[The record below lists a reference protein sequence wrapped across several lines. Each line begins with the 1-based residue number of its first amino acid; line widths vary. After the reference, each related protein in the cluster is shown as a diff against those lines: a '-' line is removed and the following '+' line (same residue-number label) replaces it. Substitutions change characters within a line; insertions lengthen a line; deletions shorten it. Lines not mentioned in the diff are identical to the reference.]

1 MRVAIVGLGRMGAN
15 LARHAAEKG
24 HDVVGYDPV
33 GSIRESLAAE
43 GIDPVASL
51 DELVQ
56 KLDPPRVI
64 LLYVPH
70 GDATEQVCRKLFD
83 VAEPRDI
90 LVDGGNSHW
99 MQSRRRYD
107 TFAEK
112 GIRFVDMGTS
122 GGIEGARTGA
132 CFMVGG
138 PREAYE
144 LIEPLLVDLAI
155 NDKAV
160 VHAGEGGGAGHFVKL
175 IHNAI
180 EFGMIQSIAEGV
192 EMLRRSDYELDLPS
206 LFVNWN
212 NGSVIRSWLVELMGN
227 ALAHTDEEA
236 WDRLSTYVED
246 TEEVKWVLNWAMN
259 EDIPSPVIAHAQQ
272 QLIQYRD
279 LDWPAA
285 KAVALLRNQFGGHP
299 VHRVTET
306 PRGPEPVSGA
316 SPRRSRPR
324 TGGTRPP
331 RSSIAQGPHRPGS
344 GSSGSPRSP

>member
-1 MRVAIVGLGRMGAN
+1 MKFGIVGLGRMGAN
-15 LARHAAEKG
+15 IARHAMEKD
-24 HDVVGYDPV
+24 HRVVGFDPSEETRAALARDGV
-33 GSIRESLAAE
+33 EPASSLE
-43 GIDPVASL
+43 
-51 DELVQ
+51 ELVG
-56 KLDPPRVI
+56 KLAQPRAI

-70 GDATEQVCRKLFD
+70 GEITDRVATDLLGLL
-83 VAEPRDI
+83 AEEDI

-99 MQSRRRYD
+99 MDSRRRHAS
-107 TFAEK
+107 FAEK

-144 LIEPLLVDLAI
+144 VIEPLLEDLAI
-155 NDKAV
+155 NREAV

-192 EMLRRSDYELDLPS
+192 EMLRRSDYELDLPA

-212 NGSVIRSWLVELMGN
+212 NGSVIRSWLVELMAKALEGN
-227 ALAHTDEEA
+227 DEAA
-236 WDRLSTYVED
+236 WERLSTYVED
-246 TEEVKWVLNWAMN
+246 TEEVKWVLNWAMDA
-259 EDIPSPVIAHAQQ
+259 DIPSPVIAHAQQ
-272 QLIQYRD
+272 QLMQYRD

-299 VHRVTET
+299 VRTVAET
-306 PRGPEPVSGA
+306 P
-316 SPRRSRPR
+316 PR
-324 TGGTRPP
+324 
-331 RSSIAQGPHRPGS
+331 A
-344 GSSGSPRSP
+344 